1 MQKYI
6 SVKEAIKLLNVSRT
20 TLWHWN
26 KTEYL
31 KAYHIGKA
39 VVYKIQDINNLATK
53 PKPKTLNAYKQIND
67 FLIEYI
73 KY

>member
-20 TLWHWN
+20 TLWHWD
-26 KTEYL
+26 KTGCL
-31 KAYHIGKA
+31 KAYHIGKS
-39 VVYKIQDINNLATK
+39 VVYKIKDIKDLATK